1 MKKGFTLIELLA
13 VIVILAIIALIASP
27 IVIKLIEDSKQ
38 SSLERSAENIARTA
52 ENYYAQNLLNGIPV
66 SAVSTNDLSFDG
78 AKPEKGAVVFNNEGK
93 SKLTIYDDGYCV
105 TIDYDNTITTTKTTK
120 DECKTN
126 FTFYSTAGNVVYYD
140 VIEGEYC
147 NVTGKSMY
155 HADNSKTGFNGV
167 ITGDSSTKTTDNQ
180 TSCLKFY
187 TISEDTEGGKT
198 LILDHNTKN
207 KIRWVT
213 PSEYDDPDTGDSTC
227 EIYLCI
233 DKGPVTALSQL
244 GLDTAE
250 WTAKTPTTYVD
261 GVYGE
266 LSYEGYNARFLT
278 QEEVFSITGVNKGTF
293 DDNCWRSG
301 TCSAGQNKY
310 GWLFDN
316 LEDCTNYGCN
326 TSSTSNN
333 LGYWLSTSPKPGN
346 AGFRIKFTG
355 SINGTNTHDES
366 WYGVR
371 PVIEI

>member
-187 TISEDTEGGKT
+187 TISEDTEGGKV
-198 LILDHNTKN
+198 LLLDHNTTREVYWTN
-207 KIRWVT
+207 FM
-213 PSEYDDPDTGDSTC
+213 EYTDCTMS
-227 EIYLCI
+227 LCK
-233 DKGPVTALSQL
+233 DKGPIDVLEKLAT
-244 GLDTAE
+244 DTTE
-250 WTAKTPTTYVD
+250 WIANTPTTYVD
-261 GVYGE
+261 KIYGE
-266 LSYEGYNARFLT
+266 LSYEGYNARLLT
-278 QEEVFSITGVNKGTF
+278 QEEVISITGVGDYSL
-293 DDNCWRSG
+293 DDTYSCHSG
-301 TCSAGQNKY
+301 KCSAGQNKY

-316 LEDCTNYGCN
+316 LKDCEKYGCN
-326 TSSTSNN
+326 NPDENSSIYYNN
-333 LGYWLSTSPKPGN
+333 RGYWLSTAPS
-346 AGFRIKFTG
+346 AGTPYFINHVG
-355 SINGTNTHDES
+355 YINGLNTHSEAKF
-366 WYGVR
+366 GVR